1 MSKRLGLLLIR
12 GSGESGFQRQK
23 RFMERLEKDLARRN
37 MDKHLIQHENVDW
50 YEPLQ
55 HSQESI
61 LERMEE
67 KGVKLKSLL
76 TRNLIIRCYE
86 LT

>member
-23 RFMERLEKDLARRN
+23 RFMERLEKDLTSR
-37 MDKHLIQHENVDW
+37 DIDSHLIQHEYVDW

-55 HSQESI
+55 ESQEAF
-61 LERMEE
+61 
-67 KGVKLKSLL
+67 L
-76 TRNLIIRCYE
+76 TEWKKRASA
-86 LT
+86 